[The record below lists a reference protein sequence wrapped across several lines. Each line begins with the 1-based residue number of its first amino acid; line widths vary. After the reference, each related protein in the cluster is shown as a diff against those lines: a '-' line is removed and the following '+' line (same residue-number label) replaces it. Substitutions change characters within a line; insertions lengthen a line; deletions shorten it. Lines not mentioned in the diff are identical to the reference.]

1 MQPRQIAELIL
12 TGFKKHYLLFQRTTA
27 KAPYAFAKRDWQ
39 AINDISRLR
48 ISYYDDRVNETTKT
62 LRERQQTDQLNES
75 LWLEVKKIYQH
86 FLCFHPQA
94 ELAETFYNSVFFS

>member
-39 AINDISRLR
+39 AINDISIRLTPNF
-48 ISYYDDRVNETTKT
+48 I
-62 LRERQQTDQLNES
+62 
-75 LWLEVKKIYQH
+75 
-86 FLCFHPQA
+86 
-94 ELAETFYNSVFFS
+94 